1 VIIQHAFKKNGYD
14 ITLDEALRFW
24 SERSEFMAAGWLILY
39 DDLDVIFE
47 ETMKYSE
54 AAYILENRKKAIEI
68 TDEIKDILENKI
80 DLETK
85 EKIDALLEQLLS
97 EVLG

>member
-1 VIIQHAFKKNGYD
+1 
-14 ITLDEALRFW
+14 
-24 SERSEFMAAGWLILY
+24 MAAGWLILY

-85 EKIDALLEQLLS
+85 EKVDALLEQLLS